1 MKKILGLTVA
11 ALIVIALVGAGTWA
25 YFSDTESSADNS
37 LTAGTLDLNWNGEND
52 SGVATF
58 SETAKAPGDSGTG
71 SKTLANAGS
80 LSGELDVAISTIT
93 NTGGA
98 GGTEFEGGD
107 GELGGVALM
116 VAYVDVDQSGTF
128 NTGDI
133 ELNTT
138 GANAWA
144 TTTNEELTYAT
155 VDSYDSVS
163 WDAVQ
168 TMIASA
174 ADDFI
179 VLWQIPT
186 SAGNSI
192 QGDSISFD
200 VTFTLEQADVDS

>member
-37 LTAGTLDLNWNGEND
+37 LTAGTLDLNWNGDND
-52 SGVATF
+52 TGVATF
-58 SETAKAPGDSGTG
+58 SETTKAPGDSGTG